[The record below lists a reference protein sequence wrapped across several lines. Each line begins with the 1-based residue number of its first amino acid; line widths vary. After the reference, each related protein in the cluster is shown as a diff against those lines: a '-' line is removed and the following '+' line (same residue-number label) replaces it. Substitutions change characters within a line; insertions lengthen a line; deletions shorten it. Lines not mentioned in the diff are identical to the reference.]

1 MTQNQAPE
9 LVYLRYHLENNTPV
23 DLLEFTQ
30 SLQALQNEYSR
41 FLRDRGATSTKAR
54 LNIQKVE
61 EGSIVF
67 ELIEALPI
75 AALPGVVHLAGHVN
89 TLVEFGT
96 YLHQM
101 VKALVHS
108 KPVPAEGRNTETL
121 KHLSTFMQPLVN
133 NAGSNLSVEVNAVV
147 NGNIYQQCTF
157 TLDSLEGNAL
167 QNQAS
172 RISKELAEEVVK
184 TEEYKEKVLLR
195 LERLDREVDSK
206 QDRGVI
212 EAFDPKK
219 PRKLLFDEV
228 TKDRFMESD
237 QNAFKYLYYVDAIAL
252 YEQGRIIAYR
262 ITKLHEVFDPEA

>member
-1 MTQNQAPE
+1 MTQNQTPE
-9 LVYLRYHLENNTPV
+9 LVYLRYHLENNAPV

-30 SLQALQNEYSR
+30 SLQALQSEYSR

-61 EGSIVF
+61 EGSIIF

-75 AALPGVVHLAGHVN
+75 ALPGVIHLVGNVN

-96 YLHQM
+96 YLHRM

-108 KPVPAEGRNTETL
+108 ESVPAEGRNPESL
-121 KHLSTFMQPLVN
+121 KHLSVFMQPVAN
-133 NAGSNLSVEVNAVV
+133 NSGSNLSVEVNGVM
-147 NGNIYQQCTF
+147 NGNIYNQCNF
-157 TLDSLEGNAL
+157 TIDSLEGNAL

-172 RISKELAEEVVK
+172 RLSKELAEEIVK

-212 EAFDPKK
+212 EAFEPKK
-219 PRKLLFDEV
+219 PRKLLFDEAI
-228 TKDRFMESD
+228 KDRFMESD

-262 ITKLHEVFDPEA
+262 ITKLHEVFEPEA